1 MISINEADQRIGLA
15 SLSEDDAFRMVHELF
30 NANIERIVAKMM
42 DNKTS
47 EKDTIIL
54 KGVINEAKRLSPLAL
69 RDSLLAKIEARL
81 AKQGMGVVVVTKKKD
96 MN

>member
-30 NANIERIVAKMM
+30 NANIERLVAKMM

-69 RDSLLAKIEARL
+69 RDS
-81 AKQGMGVVVVTKKKD
+81 
-96 MN
+96 